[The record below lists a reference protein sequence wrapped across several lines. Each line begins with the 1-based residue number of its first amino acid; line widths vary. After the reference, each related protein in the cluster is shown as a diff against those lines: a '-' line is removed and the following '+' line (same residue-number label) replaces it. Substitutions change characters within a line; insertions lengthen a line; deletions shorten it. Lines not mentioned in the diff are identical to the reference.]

1 MKKGGEKVFAV
12 LACVL
17 FFFLFLV
24 VNAPSTAMA
33 AKVDKKTQ
41 AAGLSADDQLGKP
54 NDAFDADKMGDMSD
68 FDPAN
73 PITPT
78 GDTIK
83 IAVVAPFSGPASASG
98 EFSYFIVQWV
108 AHDINKRGGL
118 WVDGKKRLVQVIKAD
133 NMSKQDQCKKICE
146 RMVLQDKV
154 HFLWGTNGSN
164 LMKVINEVA
173 AKYKVIAV
181 NCAALSDELMD
192 ATNFNRY
199 AFMPIMGTNQ
209 IGRGLAYY
217 YGQIRKKE
225 KKFYILCQDYM
236 FGRGMADG
244 FKLGLKEY
252 YPEAQIVGEDYHKL
266 FLTDYAPY
274 ITKIKA
280 SGAEVVYTG
289 DWPPDSTNFVKQA
302 RQMGLTLPMANF
314 HGWIFIQDVVEL
326 GVEGS
331 KGLVNL
337 DQFEHSNPTFKS
349 PGHIKMFKTWN
360 HLWKTKWKTPPF
372 NGRNYEIIQTEAGA
386 RIMQT
391 YWLMSVIERAK
402 SVDPEKIIK
411 VWEGDTYRT
420 VTGKVMKMRAC
431 DHRSIQNLTVS
442 EYVPPE
448 QQKVTMNIPPFY
460 WFKDIS
466 WAGMRHVIPAEKIL
480 PPMDQNLD
488 RCKGKN
494 DWGE

>member
-1 MKKGGEKVFAV
+1 MKGVGKLVFVLVCVLSFTMV
-12 LACVL
+12 LAA
-17 FFFLFLV
+17 FS
-24 VNAPSTAMA
+24 PSMSLA
-33 AKVDKKTQ
+33 AKGEQKVKPPK
-41 AAGLSADDQLGKP
+41 ADSSDRLGKA
-54 NDAFDADKMGDMSD
+54 NAAFDASKMGDMSD

-73 PITPT
+73 PVTPT

-83 IAVVAPFSGPASASG
+83 IAVVAPFSGPATSSG
-98 EFSYFIVQWV
+98 EFGYFIVQWV
-108 AHDINKRGGL
+108 AHDINKRGGI
-118 WVDGKKRLVQVIKAD
+118 WVDGKKKLIQVIRAD

-146 RMVLQDKV
+146 RMVLQEKV
-154 HFLWGTNGSN
+154 HILWGTNGSN

-173 AKYKVIAV
+173 TKYKVIAV
-181 NCAALSDELMD
+181 NCAALSDELQD
-192 ATNFNRY
+192 AQNFTRY
-199 AFMPIMGTNQ
+199 SFMPIMGTNQ

-217 YGQIRKKE
+217 YGKIRKKE

-236 FGRGMADG
+236 FGHGMAEG
-244 FKLGLKEY
+244 FKMGLKEY

-266 FLTDYAPY
+266 FQTDYAPY
-274 ITKIKA
+274 VTKIKA

-302 RQMGLTLPMANF
+302 RQMGLTLPMADF

-337 DQFEHSNPTFKS
+337 DQFENSNPTFKT
-349 PGHIKMFKTWN
+349 PGHIEMFKLWN
-360 HLWKTKWKTPPF
+360 NLWKTKWKTPPF
-372 NGRNYEIIQTEAGA
+372 NGRNYEIIQTEVGA

-402 SVDPEKIIK
+402 SLDPEKIIS
-411 VWEGDTYRT
+411 VWEGDTYKT

-431 DHRSIQNLTVS
+431 DHRSIQNLAVS
-442 EYVPPE
+442 EYVPPD
-448 QQKVTMNIPPFY
+448 QQKVTMNIPPYY

-466 WAGMRHVIPAEKIL
+466 WAGMRHIIPADKIL
-480 PPMDQNLD
+480 PPMDRNLD

-494 DWGE
+494 AWGE